1 MDKESD
7 EVNEGTVYYFLF
19 LNTLIMHKVFYFPTL
34 SLHRSFMNWDA
45 CVQTIFLSL
54 QAS

>member
-19 LNTLIMHKVFYFPTL
+19 PNTVMHTLALPSYF
-34 SLHRSFMNWDA
+34 
-45 CVQTIFLSL
+45 I
-54 QAS
+54 